1 MINFSKIPLFL
12 APMANFTDLPFR
24 AVVKK
29 FGADATISEMISANA
44 LVFESKKTLKM
55 LEKSDIEK
63 PFIVQIAGNSE
74 VVIKKAVQILNSL
87 DFIDGIDLNCGCPVP
102 KVVRQNAGSAL
113 LRDLDLLAKL
123 VSTIK
128 DSSKKPTTS
137 VKFRLGFD
145 TNEAAH
151 IAAVCEAAGADFVAI
166 HGRSAKQMYRGN
178 ADYKAICE
186 AKAAVKIPVIANG
199 DISSENALQ
208 VLQITGAD
216 GLMIGRG
223 AVGKPWIF
231 AEIKQILERN
241 LAKNSAN
248 LSSNLAENLAKNS
261 MNLNENLAK
270 NLERNFVNLNSNL
283 NENFMQNSIN
293 LNVNSAKNLVQNSV
307 NLNLI
312 LAENL
317 ERNSANLN
325 SNLNKNSMQNL
336 AVNLAKNSRQSP
348 KFEASKA
355 LKKEVIMYHFEMM
368 IKHFGARGAVL
379 FRKHL
384 HEYSKGLEGAS
395 AFRDEINR
403 TIEPTQMSKKIAAFF
418 G

>member
-1 MINFSKIPLFL
+1 MKTAKVRFFQTLHKEPTKAKPALFL

-55 LEKSDIEK
+55 LEKADIEK

-74 VVIKKAVQILNSL
+74 VVIKKAVQMLNSL

-128 DSSKKPTTS
+128 ESSKKPTTS

-145 TNEAAH
+145 TNEAVR

-231 AEIKQILERN
+231 AEIKQILEQN

-248 LSSNLAENLAKNS
+248 LSLNFAENLAENS

-283 NENFMQNSIN
+283 NENFT
-293 LNVNSAKNLVQNSV
+293 
-307 NLNLI
+307 
-312 LAENL
+312 
-317 ERNSANLN
+317 
-325 SNLNKNSMQNL
+325 QNL
-336 AVNLAKNSRQSP
+336 AVNLAENSRQSP

-395 AFRDEINR
+395 AFRDEVNR
-403 TIEPTQMSKKIAAFF
+403 TIEPTQMSEKIAAFF

>member
-1 MINFSKIPLFL
+1 MKTAKVRFFQTLHKEPTKAKPALFL

-29 FGADATISEMISANA
+29 FGADATISEMISTNA

-55 LEKSDIEK
+55 LEKADIEK

-128 DSSKKPTTS
+128 ESSKKPTTS

-145 TNEAAH
+145 TNEAAR

-199 DISSENALQ
+199 DINSENALQ

-231 AEIKQILERN
+231 AEIKQILEQN

-248 LSSNLAENLAKNS
+248 LSLNL
-261 MNLNENLAK
+261 
-270 NLERNFVNLNSNL
+270 
-283 NENFMQNSIN
+283 
-293 LNVNSAKNLVQNSV
+293 AKNLVQNSA
-307 NLNLI
+307 NLNLN
-312 LAENL
+312 LDEN
-317 ERNSANLN
+317 ST
-325 SNLNKNSMQNL
+325 QNL
-336 AVNLAKNSRQSP
+336 AVNLAKNSCQSP

-403 TIEPTQMSKKIAAFF
+403 TIEPTQMGEKIAAFF